1 MDDGAWTRDDD
12 ERLPEDDG
20 RRLTPQQAEELVLGT
35 VQRHAESLLRLARRH
50 SLCVDDAQDAY
61 QRALEI
67 FIRRAPTLDPERA
80 PGWLH
85 TVVKHEAMAV
95 RSSRQKL
102 LGAEEVDLDAHE
114 SSRLPSPDEHLLSF
128 DRLTRSAEALQR
140 LKPQEV
146 RALWMKAA
154 GNSYLEIA
162 EATGWTYTKVNRCIT
177 EGRRRFLERYA
188 GIEAGD
194 ECRRWMPVLAAI
206 ADGEATPEQLLD
218 VRPHLRNCP
227 ACRSTVRAMRES
239 SRPLAVV
246 LPAAALTTAVGGGG
260 AAPGFLV
267 RLYESL
273 TTAIHERA
281 VAGAVKFQAALDTV
295 ASGKVT
301 AAAVTAAAAAGGGLA
316 LSSSAHPDPSSTAHR
331 HAHPAARP
339 IAARAAASIVAP
351 STIGPTLQTA
361 STQRRSTPTRSM
373 YLARHLSR
381 ARAPR
386 VTSARGTGGEFSFES
401 TGSVPRSKPAG
412 RSPHPTATTTA
423 SHPSGTT
430 GEFGVGG

>member
-1 MDDGAWTRDDD
+1 MDDGARTRDDD
-12 ERLPEDDG
+12 ETLPDDNG
-20 RRLTPQQAEELVLGT
+20 RRLTPREAEDLVLST

-67 FIRRAPTLDPERA
+67 FIRRAPTLDPDRA
-80 PGWLH
+80 HGWLH

-95 RSSRQKL
+95 RRSRQKL

-114 SSRLPSPDEHLLSF
+114 ASQLPSPDEHLLSF

-239 SRPLAVV
+239 SNQLALV
-246 LPAAALTTAVGGGG
+246 LPAAVLATWPVGGGH
-260 AAPGFLV
+260 AAPGLLV

-273 TTAIHERA
+273 TTAVHERA
-281 VAGAVKFQAALDTV
+281 VAGAVKFQAALDAV
-295 ASGKVT
+295 ASGKV
-301 AAAVTAAAAAGGGLA
+301 AAVAVTAAAAAGGGLA
-316 LSSSAHPDPSSTAHR
+316 LSTSARPDASSTAHR
-331 HAHPAARP
+331 HVRTATPAIVARTGAPVARP
-339 IAARAAASIVAP
+339 ATPARQSPTAGQGSGSTRSHLRALRHAAA
-351 STIGPTLQTA
+351 PT
-361 STQRRSTPTRSM
+361 
-373 YLARHLSR
+373 SR
-381 ARAPR
+381 AR
-386 VTSARGTGGEFSFES
+386 SARSTAGEFSFES
-401 TGSVPRSKPAG
+401 ARSAPHTKTAAPPA
-412 RSPHPTATTTA
+412 RPTAATTA
-423 SHPSGTT
+423 SDPTGTS
-430 GEFGVGG
+430 GEFGIGG